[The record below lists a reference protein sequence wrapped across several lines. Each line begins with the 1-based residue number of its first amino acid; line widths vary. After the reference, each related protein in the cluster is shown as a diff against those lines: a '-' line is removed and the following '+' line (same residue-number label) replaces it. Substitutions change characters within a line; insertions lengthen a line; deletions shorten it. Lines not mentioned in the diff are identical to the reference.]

1 MPMIPALILSL
12 VLPSSRQADWPH
24 FLGPTRDNV
33 VVEAGFRLDW
43 DAKAPEIAWRR
54 SIGPGFGGVAV
65 HGDEVFLLD
74 RDPGEGD
81 LLRVFD
87 LTDGEERW
95 IAGYAAPGRLQ
106 FPGSRTVCAV
116 DGDHVYSV
124 GGFGQVACFDRRTQ
138 ELAWDVDMSEV
149 YGGELP
155 MFGWSGSPLL
165 WEDLLIGTSQR
176 PVRSA
181 AGISV

>member
-74 RDPGEGD
+74 RDPGESD
-81 LLRVFD
+81 LRVG
-87 LTDGEERW
+87 LLSYSECLGT
-95 IAGYAAPGRLQ
+95 AAPTR
-106 FPGSRTVCAV
+106 
-116 DGDHVYSV
+116 V
-124 GGFGQVACFDRRTQ
+124 GGPVVSV
-138 ELAWDVDMSEV
+138 L
-149 YGGELP
+149 
-155 MFGWSGSPLL
+155 
-165 WEDLLIGTSQR
+165 R
-176 PVRSA
+176 PQAASSA
-181 AGISV
+181 APEP